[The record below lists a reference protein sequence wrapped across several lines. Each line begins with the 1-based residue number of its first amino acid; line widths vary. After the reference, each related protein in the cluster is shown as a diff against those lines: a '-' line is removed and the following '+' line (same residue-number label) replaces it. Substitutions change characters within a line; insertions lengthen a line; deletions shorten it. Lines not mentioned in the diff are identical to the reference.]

1 MGWVLVRAFGI
12 IVGIATLLRVATNEK
27 WVTYDPL
34 FQLWLD
40 KLRDIVELGFLTD
53 LLGPFLHWA
62 IDYVRSFGI
71 PVPDLQDEWR
81 PAFVLSALV
90 LTAAAR
96 NVRAGWFVVAAP
108 CLALACAVVAGL
120 TGSLAPVV
128 FAVYFA
134 AAATANAPTAAFA
147 IAAFA
152 IGAIIGAIGGIAIAI
167 AAIGATFAIGG
178 IAAAAAVAAALLVFG
193 GIQENWRDGFRAVFA
208 DPRFNTGFDILAA
221 MLGALFLASWFAS
234 PPIW

>member
-71 PVPDLQDEWR
+71 SVPDLQDEWR
-81 PAFVLSALV
+81 PAFVLSMLV
-90 LTAAAR
+90 LGAAAR
-96 NVRAGWFVVAAP
+96 NRRTGWFVVAAP

-120 TGSLAPVV
+120 TGSLEP
-128 FAVYFA
+128 
-134 AAATANAPTAAFA
+134 
-147 IAAFA
+147 
-152 IGAIIGAIGGIAIAI
+152 
-167 AAIGATFAIGG
+167 
-178 IAAAAAVAAALLVFG
+178 AAAAVAVAYGAFDAAFAVALVATFAAAVAALLVFL
-193 GIQENWRDGFRAVFA
+193 GIRYNWRDGYRAVFA
-208 DPRFNTGFDILAA
+208 HPTFNTGFDILAA
-221 MLGALFLASWFAS
+221 MLGALFFASWFAN